1 MRAYGHLYVSI
12 WKGSV
17 SAMACFSSVKWDR
30 EVWLVLWDALVHRCA
45 VLVKRSPRCL
55 ASVERLKH
63 AIALSKPLY
72 LGIAL
77 SKALYLGSPRC
88 HASVERFRQCYG
100 ML

>member
-1 MRAYGHLYVSI
+1 
-12 WKGSV
+12 
-17 SAMACFSSVKWDR
+17 
-30 EVWLVLWDALVHRCA
+30 VLWDALLHTCA

-63 AIALSKPLY
+63 AIALSKPLC
-72 LGIAL
+72 LGS